1 MEIFIEELNTINFKF
16 NVICLQES
24 WKTDNS
30 DLSQIQLPGYHCII
44 QGTRC
49 SEKGGLVIYIDT
61 RFKYEVLINLN
72 EYEYWEGQIIKVTG
86 GGLPK
91 EIIIGNIYRPPR
103 VLHDQIRQFINELT
117 VLMTNI
123 ENKIEVILA
132 GDYNLNLLKINE
144 NEACSDFFEMLTTH
158 SFYPQITLPTRFCYT
173 TGTFIDNFFLKKKK
187 KQSTKTK
194 VGILL
199 KTLSDHQ
206 PYFILFDMAINKEAT
221 PKCIQIN
228 VQTEKAMTQVN
239 NEINASEIYNKLDKS
254 RSADTNM
261 NYDIIHDAILIARE
275 KHMPCKLVNFLKYK
289 RKKSKWITQ

>member
-24 WKTDNS
+24 WITDNS
-30 DLSQIQLPGYHCII
+30 DLWQIQLPGYNCII
-44 QGTRC
+44 QGKSS

-91 EIIIGNIYRPPR
+91 EIIIGNIYWPPR
-103 VLHDQIRQFINELT
+103 MLHDQIRQFINELT

-123 ENKIEVILA
+123 ENKNEVIFA
-132 GDYNLNLLKINE
+132 GDYTLNLLKINE

-158 SFYPQITLPTRFCYT
+158 SFYPQITLPTRFCHT
-173 TGTFIDNFFLKKKK
+173 TGTLIDNFFLKTK

-206 PYFILFDMAINKEAT
+206 PYFILLDITINKEAT
-221 PKCIQIN
+221 PKFIQIN
-228 VQTEKAMTQVN
+228 VQTEKAMTKVN
-239 NEINASEIYNKLDKS
+239 NEIIASEIHNKLDKS
-254 RSADTNM
+254 RSADTNL
-261 NYDIIHDAILIARE
+261 NYDIIHDAILISKE
-275 KHMPCKLVNFLKYK
+275 KHMPCKLVKFQKYK
-289 RKKSKWITQ
+289 HKK